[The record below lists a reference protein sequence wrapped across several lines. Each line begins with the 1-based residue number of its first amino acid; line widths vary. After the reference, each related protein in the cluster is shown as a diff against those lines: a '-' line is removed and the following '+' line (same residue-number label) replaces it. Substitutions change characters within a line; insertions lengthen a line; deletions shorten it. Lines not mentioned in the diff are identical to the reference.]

1 MGLPCFIPTLNSLER
16 GSGASGEER
25 EIQLR
30 EKRQLD
36 ITSRQSTCEKVRGK
50 EREKE
55 PERGGEIKRE
65 ERQ

>member
-1 MGLPCFIPTLNSLER
+1 MEHQER
-16 GSGASGEER
+16 KR